1 MTIAIIG
8 EAIIDFIANPQGEDQ
23 PHLGGSPYNVAI
35 GLARNGESVSYL
47 SPFSSDN
54 FGELMRTS
62 LLHEGVQIPLQ
73 RRSRYPTS
81 LAIVTNDVNKQ
92 PSYTLYREGIADKD
106 IALAEIT
113 AQMPA
118 DLTVLHTGSL
128 AITPSQLP
136 KIRELLQLMQR
147 RSIVISLDLN
157 IRLGASLDAEAYLEG
172 VRSLMPYADLIK
184 ASDEDLA
191 PFQFAADTKRAAQI
205 AHGQQGKGIFV
216 LTQGARETVLFTG
229 DRVVQCTPPAVVDV
243 QDTVGAG
250 DTFYAAFLACLRR
263 NGYCDLQTIHDAA
276 SAIGDT
282 ALLQALK
289 YANAAAA
296 INVTRSGCAPP
307 TRAEVQAFLDA

>member
-1 MTIAIIG
+1 MTVAIIG
-8 EAIIDFIANPQGEDQ
+8 EAIIDFIANLQGEYH
-23 PHLGGSPYNVAI
+23 PHPGGSPYNVAI

-62 LLHEGVQIPLQ
+62 LDREGVQIPLQ

-81 LAIVTNDVNKQ
+81 LALVSTDANRQAI
-92 PSYTLYREGIADKD
+92 YTLYREGIADKD
-106 IALAEIT
+106 ITLAEL
-113 AQMPA
+113 AAHLPA

-136 KIRELLQLMQR
+136 KIRELLKLIQR

-157 IRLGASLDAEAYLEG
+157 IRLGASLDTESYLEG

-191 PFQFAADTKRAAQI
+191 PFQFAADTKRAARI
-205 AHGQQGKGIFV
+205 AHRQQGKGIFV
-216 LTQGARETVLFTG
+216 LTQGARETALFTG
-229 DRVVQCTPPAVVDV
+229 DRVLQCTPPAVVDV

-263 NGYCDLQTIHDAA
+263 HGYCNLQTIHDAA

-296 INVTRSGCAPP
+296 INVTRSGCEPP
-307 TRAEVQAFLDA
+307 TRTEVQAFLDA

>member
-1 MTIAIIG
+1 MTIAIVG
-8 EAIIDFIANPQGEDQ
+8 EAIIDFIANHRGEYQ

-54 FGELMRTS
+54 FGELMRSS
-62 LLHEGVQIPLQ
+62 LHQEGVQTPLY

-81 LAIVTNDVNKQ
+81 LALVTIDAHKQ

-106 IALAEIT
+106 IALAEIA
-113 AQMPA
+113 AQLPE
-118 DLTVLHTGSL
+118 DLTVFHTGSL

-136 KIRELLQLMQR
+136 KILELLQLIQR

-157 IRLGASLDAEAYLEG
+157 IRLGASHNAEKYLEG
-172 VRSLMPYADLIK
+172 VRSLLPYADIIK

-191 PFQFAADTKRAAQI
+191 PFQFAADSQRAAEI
-205 AHGQQGKGIFV
+205 AHGQQGEGIFV
-216 LTQGARETVLFTG
+216 LTQGARETMLFTG
-229 DRVVQCTPPAVVDV
+229 ERVLQCAPPAVVDV
-243 QDTVGAG
+243 QDTIGAG

-263 NGYCDLQTIHDAA
+263 NGYCDLETIHDAT
-276 SAIGDT
+276 SAIGDK
-282 ALLQALK
+282 ALLQTLD

-296 INVTRSGCAPP
+296 MNVSRRGCSPP

>member
-1 MTIAIIG
+1 MTVAIIG
-8 EAIIDFIANPQGEDQ
+8 EAIIDFIANLQGEYH
-23 PHLGGSPYNVAI
+23 PHPGGSPYNVAI

-54 FGELMRTS
+54 FGELIRTS
-62 LLHEGVQIPLQ
+62 LDREGVQIPLQ

-81 LAIVTNDVNKQ
+81 LALVSTDANRQ
-92 PSYTLYREGIADKD
+92 PIYTLYREGIADKD
-106 IALAEIT
+106 IALDEIA
-113 AQMPA
+113 AQLPE
-118 DLTVLHTGSL
+118 DLTVFHTGSL

-136 KIRELLQLMQR
+136 KILELLQLIQR

-157 IRLGASLDAEAYLEG
+157 IRLGASHNAEKYLEG
-172 VRSLMPYADLIK
+172 VRSLLPYADIIK

-191 PFQFAADTKRAAQI
+191 PFQFAADSQRAAEI
-205 AHGQQGKGIFV
+205 AHGQQGEGIFV

-229 DRVVQCTPPAVVDV
+229 ERVLQCAPPAVVDV
-243 QDTVGAG
+243 QDTIGAG

-263 NGYCDLQTIHDAA
+263 NGYCDLETIHDAA
-276 SAIGDT
+276 SAIGDK
-282 ALLQALK
+282 ALLQTLD

-296 INVTRSGCAPP
+296 MNVSRRGCSPP